1 MKYDVFLEP
10 EVHRS
15 RTRLPGSF
23 RQRVRRVIGAFA
35 NDPRPAKSSALDV
48 AGLDLPAGVEV
59 RRYRLDPWR
68 VVYAIN
74 EEAKWVWVLAVRRRP
89 PYDYAD
95 LTDLLAALKGEP
107 DE

>member
-1 MKYDVFLEP
+1 MKYGVFLEP

-48 AGLDLPAGVEV
+48 AGLDLAAGVEV

-74 EEAKWVWVLAVRRRP
+74 EEPSGCGCWQFVVGRRM
-89 PYDYAD
+89 
-95 LTDLLAALKGEP
+95 TTQT
-107 DE
+107 